1 MSQNVEILYTAQTRT
16 TGGRK
21 NGVSRSSDG
30 LLDIRLSMPGSAS
43 IGANPEQLLAA
54 GWSASLV
61 RTVTLEACKNDIAL
75 PTGVGIDAEIDLCLA
90 GGRSFLR
97 ARFNIGLPGAEQ
109 HIARALVNQAF
120 ESCSFSRATRGNMD
134 IVIKLIQDVKSRP
147 G

>member
-1 MSQNVEILYTAQTRT
+1 MSQNVKVLYTAKTHT

-21 NGVSRSSDG
+21 SGVSRSSDG
-30 LLDIRLSMPGSAS
+30 VLDIRLSIPGSAS

-90 GGRSFLR
+90 DGTRFFR
-97 ARFNIGLPGAEQ
+97 ARFNIGLLGVEQ
-109 HIARALVNQAF
+109 GIARALVNEAF
-120 ESCSFSRATRGNMD
+120 ESCPYSKATRGNMD
-134 IVIKLIQDVKSRP
+134 IVIN
-147 G
+147 

>member
-1 MSQNVEILYTAQTRT
+1 MSQNVKVLYTAKTHT

-21 NGVSRSSDG
+21 SGVSRSSDG
-30 LLDIRLSMPGSAS
+30 VLDIRLSISGSAS

-90 GGRSFLR
+90 DGTRFLR
-97 ARFNIGLPGAEQ
+97 ARFNIGLLGVQ
-109 HIARALVNQAF
+109 QGIARALVNEAF
-120 ESCSFSRATRGNMD
+120 ESCPYSKATRGNMD
-134 IVIKLIQDVKSRP
+134 IVINLV
-147 G
+147 